1 MAHVH
6 YKFSSKLSYD
16 TLVFDG
22 PHITLAD
29 LKSRIMGREKLRA
42 ADCDLRITNA
52 QNREEYT
59 DSECLISKGSSV
71 IVKRVPIVGV
81 KVGSKNH
88 NLERPDFRQ
97 HSSYGAVKPMS
108 DQSFSVATPFFSKIV
123 NLAHADVSEEDKLK
137 TLSHQSLYDPQTYTN
152 SFNAVPHAKYTC
164 YRCGTGGHHIKNCP
178 SIGTD
183 KNLEPPVKIRKSSGI
198 PRSFM
203 VEVDDPNIKGAMLT
217 SSGRYAIPTID
228 AEAYAIGKKE
238 RPPFLQQE
246 LPKLES
252 KKEAVPEE
260 LLCLICRDLLSDA
273 VVIPCCGNSYC
284 DDCIRSTLLDSE
296 EHTCPTCGQSG
307 VSPDTLIAN
316 KFLRQAVN
324 NYTKEK
330 GDSSRTD
337 MRSAPGLSAAP
348 TPSLAPAL
356 RTLPPQKPPQKLEA
370 EPAPVQRFSP
380 GRDAEANSAA
390 TPSLLVSTK
399 EPGAA
404 TAEVPPE
411 RVESGSVTPQ
421 GSSTGSAQSQ
431 PPSWHQPLSSSL
443 SCSAGGPTD
452 ASTQR
457 HLTSSSFHATP
468 PPLFPTPPFQPF
480 LLPQQQSLRAYP
492 PGYPPPSP
500 LWNLA
505 NPQCPPVSSTASIPP
520 LIPKD
525 WYSKHQRESNKRRS
539 PDRGSTYRTSYSHS
553 KSIYSK
559 SKSHS
564 SSRSRSRS
572 RSQERSRYKVEH
584 SRSSS
589 SYSYVNKRS
598 RSPTPSSSLSSH
610 ESYNRKSR
618 HDKRSGRTEESRDQY
633 AAQAG
638 SQDQES
644 QQYFEWKRQYEEWC
658 DKYFNSYVTH
668 FQQLPPQHLSQPPP
682 LLQGDGGTRQSGD
695 RRQSRRARKSSSQSR
710 SPPTRSSESC
720 SPLSKSSRDSRS
732 PPSQRSSRTSSP
744 PKDHQASMLQNK
756 DQAKKQESK
765 RLRKEEDAGS
775 SASLD
780 SNRGVDRTP
789 AHISAQHHH
798 SERSSKSARRKNK
811 GGKAT
816 EGRRRSRSRDSR
828 RESTRHPKET
838 AEDLRASKDGSG
850 SEKRKRRREESGRKD
865 LEPCSRHRRGR
876 AEKKMETPADEKNV
890 WENRGNVKLQKK
902 INIKINLRAAEEKVA
917 ESAEQDVAEASQE
930 PVEPGEETRVRQTKE
945 EDSVETSEEWQV
957 TDVCWELG
965 KDVVEAKIVHEG
977 EEGQDAGGREEATI
991 VQEKMDGEEC
1001 ADDGEHAEDRGTL
1014 EGAIVQDRMDVE
1026 ECAGDEEKS
1035 EEGKPIH
1042 EGEEV
1047 QEHTEDRETLEA
1059 AIVQDRVDV
1068 EERTVDGEKPEEG
1081 KPIHEGEEVQ
1091 EHTEDRE
1098 TLEAAIVQDRV
1109 DVEERTED
1117 GEKMMGALGGS
1128 ESEETSEIERRDAA
1142 TLPEETQPSED
1153 MTTQEEVE
1161 EAEAPLNSESNMTEH
1176 CRTEGTSEEKPLGE
1190 SPPDTDVDVQQDVP
1204 SSEEKDDR
1212 EVPQVLVEM
1221 QAFREEKTE
1230 DDKEALM
1237 LEDVTSVVSEEN
1249 LCMAPS
1255 SVQEHIATSACDE
1268 KSKDEGSGREETMEK
1283 EKQSNGDDALQSEE
1297 ERERCSSAS
1306 FLESLLPSVAVP
1318 LLSEHR
1324 EIKEVEESS
1333 DVFSTSEART
1343 TPPGQSVTDSDQQMV
1358 DRCSQNGQELTLA
1371 DQELV
1376 SQNMSKTLPLTFT
1389 PYVEPQEPKVIIP
1402 GLDLDDL
1409 AVEDTPV
1416 TDHSLSSHREPHR
1429 SHQSPVQQQEE
1440 KRASG
1445 RKRESRQ
1452 EQWKKYKL
1460 EKERQEAERRREF
1473 LRLMERREIQRDPG
1487 VVQEETPAFGSTGD
1501 STNSLKR
1508 EERLAAAEGAA
1519 ELQTAEEQGQGVD
1532 DRWIRSM

>member
-88 NLERPDFRQ
+88 NLERPDLRQ

-284 DDCIRSTLLDSE
+284 DDCIRSALLDSE

-348 TPSLAPAL
+348 SLAPAL
-356 RTLPPQKPPQKLEA
+356 RNLPPQKPPQKLAA
-370 EPAPVQRFSP
+370 EPAPVQRYSP

-390 TPSLLVSTK
+390 TPSLLVSTE
-399 EPGAA
+399 EPAAA

-411 RVESGSVTPQ
+411 RVESGSVNPQ

-443 SCSAGGPTD
+443 SYSAGGPTD

-525 WYSKHQRESNKRRS
+525 WYSKHQRESNKRS

-589 SYSYVNKRS
+589 SYSYDNKRS

-610 ESYNRKSR
+610 KSYHRKSR
-618 HDKRSGRTEESRDQY
+618 HDKHSCRMEESRDPY
-633 AAQAG
+633 GGQAG

-682 LLQGDGGTRQSGD
+682 LLQGDVGTRQSGD
-695 RRQSRRARKSSSQSR
+695 RRRGRRTRKSSSQSR

-732 PPSQRSSRTSSP
+732 PLSQRSSRTSSP
-744 PKDHQASMLQNK
+744 PKDHQASTLQNK
-756 DQAKKQESK
+756 DQAKKQEH
-765 RLRKEEDAGS
+765 AGS

-780 SNRGVDRTP
+780 GNRGVDRTP

-798 SERSSKSARRKNK
+798 SERSSKSARRKIK
-811 GGKAT
+811 GGKVT

-828 RESTRHPKET
+828 RESTRHPKAT

-850 SEKRKRRREESGRKD
+850 SEKKKRRREESGRKD

-876 AEKKMETPADEKNV
+876 AEKKKETPADEKNV
-890 WENRGNVKLQKK
+890 WENRANVKLQKK

-917 ESAEQDVAEASQE
+917 ESAEQDVAEESQE
-930 PVEPGEETRVRQTKE
+930 PVEPGEETRARQTKE

-965 KDVVEAKIVHEG
+965 KDVVEATIVREG
-977 EEGQDAGGREEATI
+977 EEEGQDASGREEAMI
-991 VQEKMDGEEC
+991 VQERMDGEEC
-1001 ADDGEHAEDRGTL
+1001 ADDGENPEEEKCVCDREHAEDRGTL

-1026 ECAGDEEKS
+1026 ECVGDEEKP
-1035 EEGKPIH
+1035 EEGKLIH
-1042 EGEEV
+1042 EGEEE
-1047 QEHTEDRETLEA
+1047 QEHTEDRETLEGD
-1059 AIVQDRVDV
+1059 IIQDRVN
-1068 EERTVDGEKPEEG
+1068 
-1081 KPIHEGEEVQ
+1081 
-1091 EHTEDRE
+1091 
-1098 TLEAAIVQDRV
+1098 
-1109 DVEERTED
+1109 VEERTED
-1117 GEKMMGALGGS
+1117 GEKMMGTLGGG
-1128 ESEETSEIERRDAA
+1128 ESEETSEIERQDAA

-1153 MTTQEEVE
+1153 MTTQEVE

-1221 QAFREEKTE
+1221 QAFREQKTE
-1230 DDKEALM
+1230 DDKEELM

-1283 EKQSNGDDALQSEE
+1283 ETQSNGDDALQSEE

-1358 DRCSQNGQELTLA
+1358 DRCPQDGQELTLA

-1376 SQNMSKTLPLTFT
+1376 SQNVSKTLPLTFT

-1409 AVEDTPV
+1409 PVEDAPV
-1416 TDHSLSSHREPHR
+1416 ADHSLSSHEEPHR
-1429 SHQSPVQQQEE
+1429 SRQSPVQQQEE

-1473 LRLMERREIQRDPG
+1473 LQLMERREIQRDPG
-1487 VVQEETPAFGSTGD
+1487 VVQEETPAFGSMGD

-1519 ELQTAEEQGQGVD
+1519 ELQMAEEQGQEVD